1 MKNIIINNNSETI
14 VYRHYHEKSHLNI
27 VVPPSVKKICIAYDR
42 DAKKCSTTFMFSKK
56 LEDMEFEFCES
67 INVYEAFSS
76 LKKAPTDVIE
86 NELKKIGISVAY
98 YV

>member
-1 MKNIIINNNSETI
+1 
-14 VYRHYHEKSHLNI
+14 
-27 VVPPSVKKICIAYDR
+27 
-42 DAKKCSTTFMFSKK
+42 MFSK
-56 LEDMEFEFCES
+56 LEDVEFEFCES

-98 YV
+98 Y